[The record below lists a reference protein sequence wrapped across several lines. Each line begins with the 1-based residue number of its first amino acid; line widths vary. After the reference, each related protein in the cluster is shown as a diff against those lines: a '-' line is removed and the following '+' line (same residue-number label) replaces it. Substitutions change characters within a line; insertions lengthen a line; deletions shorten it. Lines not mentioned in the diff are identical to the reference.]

1 MGTVF
6 VDSAFPRKGIGN
18 LLLNEMYWT
27 LANKGIEEFCLDSGY
42 IHTQQIWKKKY
53 GKPDYLLED
62 FWGEGFHHMIWRVK
76 VEGLLE

>member
-18 LLLNEMYWT
+18 LLLNEMYWR

-42 IHTQQIWKKKY
+42 IVPKKSGKR
-53 GKPDYLLED
+53 KPDYLLED

-76 VEGLLE
+76 VEGLFE